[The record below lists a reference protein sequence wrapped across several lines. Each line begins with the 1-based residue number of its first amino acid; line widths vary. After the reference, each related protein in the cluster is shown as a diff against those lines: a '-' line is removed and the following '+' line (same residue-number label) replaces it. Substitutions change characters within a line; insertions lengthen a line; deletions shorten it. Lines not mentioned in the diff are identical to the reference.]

1 MIKGAERILDANLNR
16 AREGLRVGEELA
28 RFVLGNAPLQRDF
41 KTLRHDL
48 TAAERSAGG
57 EAWVR
62 ARDAQ
67 GDPGAAARPQRPAP
81 RGALTDLARA
91 NLRRSEEALR
101 VPEELSALSDPA
113 AARRFQ
119 RLRFRTYALEQAL
132 LAALDRRSRRA
143 GR

>member
-1 MIKGAERILDANLNR
+1 MHVGLERILDANLNR

-28 RFVLGNAPLQRDF
+28 RFVLGLAPLQRAF
-41 KTLRHDL
+41 KELRHAL
-48 TAAERSAGG
+48 TAAERAAGG
-57 EAWVR
+57 AAWVR

-67 GDPGAAARPQRPAP
+67 GDPGAFVRPKRPAP

-101 VPEELSALSDPA
+101 VLEELSALSDPA
-113 AARRFQ
+113 SARRFQ
-119 RLRFRTYALEQAL
+119 RLRFRTYALEQSL
-132 LAALDRRSRRA
+132 LAALERRSRRG